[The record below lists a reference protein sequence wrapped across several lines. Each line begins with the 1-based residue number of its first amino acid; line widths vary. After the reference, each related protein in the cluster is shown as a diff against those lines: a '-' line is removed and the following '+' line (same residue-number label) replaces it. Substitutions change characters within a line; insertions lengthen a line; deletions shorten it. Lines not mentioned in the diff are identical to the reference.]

1 MAVAV
6 RVTVPPQCKHPSCFD
21 GRMERSRF
29 TRAEVEAFSAQQLS
43 RVEVFE
49 CPTFPGMF
57 HTRARRGWR
66 I

>member
-1 MAVAV
+1 MP
-6 RVTVPPQCKHPSCFD
+6 VTVPPQCKHPSCFD

-29 TRAEVEAFSAQQLS
+29 TLAEVQAFSAVQLS
-43 RVEVFE
+43 RVEVFA

-57 HTRARRGWR
+57 HTRARKGWR